1 MDITYTLCRYD
12 ETTDEES
19 EVELTIEGEYEGE
32 IPDEPWGYY
41 GATPGMAEDAYI
53 TNITVA
59 HAFYGPF
66 CPWKWAPRV
75 CYTPWEGTLTP
86 AEETAVKMALIEH
99 ARAEAEAAAED
110 AAVSAYEARMDY

>member
-12 ETTDEES
+12 ETTDTES

-32 IPDEPWGYY
+32 TPEESWGYY

-53 TNITVA
+53 TSIRVA
-59 HAFYGPF
+59 HPFYAPF
-66 CPWKWAPRV
+66 CPWKWCPRTL
-75 CYTPWEGTLTP
+75 YTPWDGKLTES
-86 AEETAVKMALIEH
+86 EENEIKRALIEY
-99 ARAEAEAAAED
+99 AREEIAAARED